1 MKFILSFLV
10 CLAFA
15 LVVVEGTFC
24 CKDRKTSLSDDQVQF
39 MCWLVINMA
48 NNGLCAVTRGGR
60 GHTPRLLGNLS
71 FTF

>member
-10 CLAFA
+10 CLAFG

-48 NNGLCAVTRGGR
+48 NNGLWQLFV
-60 GHTPRLLGNLS
+60 L
-71 FTF
+71 